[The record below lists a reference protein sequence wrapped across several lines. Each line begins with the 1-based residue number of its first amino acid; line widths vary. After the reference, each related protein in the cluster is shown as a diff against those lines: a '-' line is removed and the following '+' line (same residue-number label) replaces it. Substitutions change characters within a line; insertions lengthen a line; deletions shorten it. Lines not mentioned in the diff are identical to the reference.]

1 MTITI
6 KKGEEANR
14 LSVLRD
20 LAEPLLE
27 YFETVKDDSDEF
39 KKFFG
44 GTKTIATKAFK
55 VTLIIEEL

>member
-6 KKGEEANR
+6 NKGEEANR

-20 LAEPLLE
+20 LTNPLLE

-44 GTKTIATKAFK
+44 GAKTIASKTFK
-55 VTLIIEEL
+55 VTLTIEEL